1 MGTGE
6 LITELEVELRNFSR
20 KLFLSDCVMLV
31 SCPSIN
37 PWENLSLRICIYV
50 FRSSSPIHFLLS
62 SLSFIFVVVQV
73 ETEIQRVSEAYENLV
88 KSSSKREALEKAMR
102 NKLEGEIRR
111 MHDFNRDLRGE
122 RVTEGISQ
130 DVEGNNKVLL

>member
-1 MGTGE
+1 M
-6 LITELEVELRNFSR
+6 
-20 KLFLSDCVMLV
+20 
-31 SCPSIN
+31 
-37 PWENLSLRICIYV
+37 YV
-50 FRSSSPIHFLLS
+50 FRPSFQLQPSPLSFLL
-62 SLSFIFVVVQV
+62 FFQV

-122 RVTEGISQ
+122 GITSEAS
-130 DVEGNNKVLL
+130 DKM

>member
-1 MGTGE
+1 MFSDR
-6 LITELEVELRNFSR
+6 LPHQLPVIITIF
-20 KLFLSDCVMLV
+20 
-31 SCPSIN
+31 
-37 PWENLSLRICIYV
+37 
-50 FRSSSPIHFLLS
+50 H
-62 SLSFIFVVVQV
+62 FVVVQV

-122 RVTEGISQ
+122 GITSEASVKMVKGTIRSYCKQ
-130 DVEGNNKVLL
+130 RGPTV

>member
-1 MGTGE
+1 MLASWPSEKALGKAVIKDLHVYFQT
-6 LITELEVELRNFSR
+6 IFPI
-20 KLFLSDCVMLV
+20 KLQPSD
-31 SCPSIN
+31 
-37 PWENLSLRICIYV
+37 Y
-50 FRSSSPIHFLLS
+50 
-62 SLSFIFVVVQV
+62 LSFFFVQV

-122 RVTEGISQ
+122 GITFETLAKI
-130 DVEGNNKVLL
+130 VKGRAKEHTLRLLSSSSPLV

>member
-6 LITELEVELRNFSR
+6 LITELEVELRNFFR
-20 KLFLSDCVMLV
+20 KLFLSDCVMIA
-31 SCPSIN
+31 SWPSIN
-37 PWENLSLRICIYV
+37 PWEKLSLRICIYV
-50 FRSSSPIHFLLS
+50 FRSSSPIHFLPS
-62 SLSFIFVVVQV
+62 SLSFIFVVQV

-122 RVTEGISQ
+122 RITERHQSRG
-130 DVEGNNKVLL
+130 